1 MSHRKNI
8 LLILSDQQ
16 RLDTIGAYRRLP
28 PPGYGN
34 SHQADICHTP
44 NLDRL
49 AEEGILMRNAFTSSA
64 ICAPSRA
71 SVMTGLFPHKHG
83 VIDNFTDIREGT
95 PILGNLLKEAD
106 YYLGY
111 AGKWHVSP
119 GRTPEDCGFNG
130 KAFMGY
136 GFPGSRVFP
145 SLRFDQPPDNK
156 PNYYE
161 EYLKENGFENID
173 VSEGFLG
180 ANPALQIQ
188 EMYCRHDGPI
198 ESTIEYF
205 VAHEAMDQLE
215 KAASSGKPFFI
226 WTNFW
231 GPHSP
236 SIVPEPYFSMYDPAD
251 IPEHPSY
258 GETFEDKPYGY
269 FLSEKMWGNGPYGWK
284 GMADISA
291 KYFGHCTFIDDMIG
305 LIVDK
310 LKELGLYEDTTIIYG
325 ADHGDCL
332 GAHKLIEKGCFAF
345 QEIYRVPMIIKPA
358 ADIMIRAKSMP
369 ATQSVSGA
377 SNSSLVYLQ
386 ELMPTI
392 LDLAGV
398 DLPAPVDGKSL
409 LPQIIGE
416 QKDNGRKYIFGEFHD
431 HFYHTRQRL
440 VTDGKYWFT
449 FNESER
455 GELYDLEK
463 DPWQLKNLCYDPA
476 YASVKKELMDRL
488 GEWMNETGDP
498 DRIWYHRIK
507 EYY

>member
-1 MSHRKNI
+1 MAKRKNV

-16 RLDTIGAYRRLP
+16 RPDTIGAYRQVGM
-28 PPGYGN
+28 PGYGL
-34 SHQADICHTP
+34 SHQADICRTP
-44 NLDRL
+44 HIDQL
-49 AEEGILMRNAFTSSA
+49 AREGLTMRNAFTCSA

-71 SVMTGLFPHKHG
+71 SVMTGLFPHRHG
-83 VIDNFTDIREGT
+83 VIDNFTDICEGT
-95 PILGNLLKEAD
+95 PLLSQLMTDAG
-106 YYLGY
+106 YYCGY

-119 GRTPEDCGFNG
+119 GKTPEDCGFHG

-145 SLRFDQPPDNK
+145 SLKFDQPPDNQ

-161 EYLKENGFENID
+161 EYLKEKGFSNID
-173 VSEGFLG
+173 VSHGFLG

-188 EMYCRHDGPI
+188 EMYCKHEGPV

-205 VAHEAMDQLE
+205 VAQEAIHQLDE
-215 KAASSGKPFFI
+215 AVSSEKPFFI
-226 WTNFW
+226 WANFW

-236 SIVPEPYFSMYDPAD
+236 SIVPEPYFSMYDPKD

-258 GETFEDKPYGY
+258 RETFEDKPYGY
-269 FLSEKMWGNGPYGWK
+269 YLSEKMWGNGPYGWE

-291 KYFGHCTFIDDMIG
+291 KYFGHCTFIDDMVG
-305 LIVDK
+305 MIVDR
-310 LKELGLYEDTTIIYG
+310 LKELGLYDDTVIIYG

-358 ADIMIRAKSMP
+358 EGKPGRYDDRM
-369 ATQSVSGA
+369 
-377 SNSSLVYLQ
+377 VYLH

-392 LDLAGV
+392 LDIGGV
-398 DLPAPVDGKSL
+398 NLPKPVDGNSL
-409 LPQIIGE
+409 LPIIEGDKKMMGHQE
-416 QKDNGRKYIFGEFHD
+416 IYGEFHD
-431 HFYHTRQRL
+431 HFYHTRQRM

-455 GELYDLEK
+455 GELYDLTN
-463 DPWQLKNLCYDPA
+463 DPWQLKNRCYDPA
-476 YASVKKELMDRL
+476 YQDIKKDLMDKL
-488 GEWMNETGDP
+488 GNWMNETGDP